1 MRFLSPCDVSISRA
15 AECESWYQRLLSRG
29 WEMDETFQAR
39 WRNAVVGLCL
49 TAAVFAAGWLIAF
62 S

>member
-1 MRFLSPCDVSISRA
+1 MPAFHVPPSANRGIKGFSA
-15 AECESWYQRLLSRG
+15 RG

-39 WRNAVVGLCL
+39 WRNAAVGLCL
-49 TAAVFAAGWLIAF
+49 TVAVFAAGWLIAF

>member
-1 MRFLSPCDVSISRA
+1 MIDLTHCDVSISRP
-15 AECESWYQRLLSRG
+15 AERESWYQRLLNRG

-39 WRNAVVGLCL
+39 WRSAVVGLCL

>member
-1 MRFLSPCDVSISRA
+1 MSAFHVPLSANRA
-15 AECESWYQRLLSRG
+15 IKGFSAGG

-39 WRNAVVGLCL
+39 WRNAVLGLCL